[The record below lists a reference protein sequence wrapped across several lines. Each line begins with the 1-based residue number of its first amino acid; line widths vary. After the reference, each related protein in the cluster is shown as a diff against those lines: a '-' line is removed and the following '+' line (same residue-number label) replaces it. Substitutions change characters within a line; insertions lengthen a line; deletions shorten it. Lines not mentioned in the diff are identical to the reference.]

1 MGGEQAEPYSPQG
14 ECHPGYQGVLC
25 AQCEAGYT
33 RDARFQ
39 CAECPPVWQN
49 VLLLTIVLVLGG
61 GAVVLLVKATLA
73 ANRTGSSKF
82 SPLFKVL
89 ANHMQLLVLVLS
101 FELDW
106 PPQVQELLGVLQ
118 PAADIAERV
127 FSLDC
132 FLSRGI
138 GIEEGAVVPRV
149 YAYLLLYLL
158 LPVLLVLL
166 SLLFWRIKAGLQQGG
181 WAYVRSRATATV
193 IVLFFLVHPAV
204 TRQVFSIFHCQD
216 IDGEA
221 RLVSDLGVACYV
233 GSHLGWATLG
243 GGLGLLLWVGG
254 IPSASF
260 VLLRDKR
267 HQLGNSAVR

>member
-1 MGGEQAEPYSPQG
+1 M
-14 ECHPGYQGVLC
+14 
-25 AQCEAGYT
+25 
-33 RDARFQ
+33 
-39 CAECPPVWQN
+39 
-49 VLLLTIVLVLGG
+49 
-61 GAVVLLVKATLA
+61 
-73 ANRTGSSKF
+73 
-82 SPLFKVL
+82 
-89 ANHMQLLVLVLS
+89 
-101 FELDW
+101 
-106 PPQVQELLGVLQ
+106 LQ

-181 WAYVRSRATATV
+181 WTFVRSRATATV

-204 TRQVFSIFHCQD
+204 TRQVFSIFHCRS

-221 RLVSDLGVACYV
+221 RLVTDL
-233 GSHLGWATLG
+233 
-243 GGLGLLLWVGG
+243 
-254 IPSASF
+254 
-260 VLLRDKR
+260 
-267 HQLGNSAVR
+267 